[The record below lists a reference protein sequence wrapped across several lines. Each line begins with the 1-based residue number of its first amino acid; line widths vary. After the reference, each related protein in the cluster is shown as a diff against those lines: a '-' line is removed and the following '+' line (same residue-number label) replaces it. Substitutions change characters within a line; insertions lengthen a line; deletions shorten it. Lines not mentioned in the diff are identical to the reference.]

1 MSGNS
6 KAQNLIRIE
15 LNEDISSN
23 LKSPEKLLI
32 PNNVQNNSNIKED
45 LPNNLLDSNQ
55 INIFFKE
62 LQSIAKTGNTSY
74 TWEELKP
81 YILYYY
87 EKNTKMFK
95 GNENNFDGI
104 NFSDKKSNGNLG
116 FNFLEKKSS
125 NINYSKELDLNL
137 SNEHFNYN
145 EDDNDKHMNNNLLD
159 DFNFQLNNNNSMN
172 LNLHEQNFSFAKATK
187 NNKEDENI
195 TKDIIDYI
203 NKIRIMP
210 FTIQRIAELLLEPE
224 KYYSSLVKY
233 NRAFNKLVSI
243 DFY

>member
-15 LNEDISSN
+15 LNEDTSSN

-145 EDDNDKHMNNNLLD
+145 EDDNDKHINNNLLD

>member
-87 EKNTKMFK
+87 EKNTKIFK

-145 EDDNDKHMNNNLLD
+145 EDDNDKHINNNLLD

>member
-145 EDDNDKHMNNNLLD
+145 EDDNDKHINNNLLD

>member
-145 EDDNDKHMNNNLLD
+145 EDDNDKHINNNLLD

-187 NNKEDENI
+187 KNKEDENI